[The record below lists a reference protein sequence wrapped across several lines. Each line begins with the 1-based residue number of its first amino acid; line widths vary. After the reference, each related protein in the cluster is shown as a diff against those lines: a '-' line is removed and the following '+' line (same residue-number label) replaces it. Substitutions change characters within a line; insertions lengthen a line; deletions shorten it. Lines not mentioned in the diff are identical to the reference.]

1 MSARRSS
8 RNLPAALV
16 LLLAGCASLPVPP
29 PEPLAPEVHRLID
42 SLDRRWQ
49 QFDDLRTRVEITLRR
64 DGQVQQLSGVLLL
77 KSPNS
82 IRFEALSPWGQPIL
96 ILAATAESFTLYQVA
111 ENRALLGPASARA
124 TERWLGVAL
133 EPAELV
139 GILAGHVLPMKEPR
153 TGSLRLAGGSGP
165 SLELA
170 GVGAVQRIWLDSET
184 LVVHQVE
191 WIRGDTQLR
200 VTYDGGGPIDPPT
213 GLILTAL
220 DRPLAVSIRY
230 RKPEIGVGLPTEIFT
245 LPLPEHTEIQHFR

>member
-1 MSARRSS
+1 M
-8 RNLPAALV
+8 
-16 LLLAGCASLPVPP
+16 
-29 PEPLAPEVHRLID
+29 
-42 SLDRRWQ
+42 
-49 QFDDLRTRVEITLRR
+49 
-64 DGQVQQLSGVLLL
+64 L

-111 ENRALLGPASARA
+111 ENRALLGPTSART

-133 EPAELV
+133 EPTELV

-153 TGSLRLAGGSGP
+153 TGTLRLAGGLGP

-170 GVGAVQRIWLDSET
+170 GMGAVQRIWLDLET
-184 LVVHQVE
+184 LVVRQVE
-191 WIRGDTQLR
+191 WIRGDIQLR
-200 VTYDGGGPIDPPT
+200 VTYDGGGPVDPPT

-230 RKPEIGVGLPTEIFT
+230 RKPEIGVGLPTEIFN
-245 LPLPEHTEIQHFR
+245 LPLPEHTEIQRFR